1 MKHNPREREPSD
13 HARKPHDSEQYLEGR
28 KVNVRECVCERER
41 GFFLG

>member
-28 KVNVRECVCERER
+28 KVNVRECV
-41 GFFLG
+41 